1 MVGFHKRMV
10 DLLLRLQP
18 DVDGVLIVL
27 ISPQIE
33 PLIFKADRHAET
45 AIFTPEH
52 ASKTAGIIAPVFS
65 FIEKFHTGSIEP
77 MKTIRNL
84 SLNFLFQ
91 ASATSYISI
100 Y

>member
-1 MVGFHKRMV
+1 M
-10 DLLLRLQP
+10 
-18 DVDGVLIVL
+18 
-27 ISPQIE
+27 
-33 PLIFKADRHAET
+33 ET

-91 ASATSYISI
+91 TSATSYISI
-100 Y
+100 H